1 MKNSDKE
8 SLFKEEVADDEL
20 HSKLGVDDH
29 IYIKRNNVFGWPFLV
44 FLAIVLALTA
54 LFATMYGF
62 VSLNNSDLKDRG
74 IGVITS
80 EYHLTVVHSDNSYGG
95 TIKSF
100 NKYNNSNK
108 YFNYKF
114 SVSNNNSID
123 LNYAVSV
130 QKTGG
135 TVSDISLV
143 NYDLLKNES
152 VIKSGKLVN
161 SKSNKIFGTTIL
173 SKTTDNYEI
182 RFWSD
187 SLNDSSFA
195 FKIVVLV

>member
-1 MKNSDKE
+1 M
-8 SLFKEEVADDEL
+8 
-20 HSKLGVDDH
+20 
-29 IYIKRNNVFGWPFLV
+29 
-44 FLAIVLALTA
+44 
-54 LFATMYGF
+54 
-62 VSLNNSDLKDRG
+62 
-74 IGVITS
+74 
-80 EYHLTVVHSDNSYGG
+80 HSDDSYGG

-143 NYDLLKNES
+143 NYDLLKNGS

-187 SLNDSSFA
+187 SSNDSSFA